1 MAFLGRLLGWLAAF
15 PSLDISVN
23 SCEIHSAGSLSG
35 CAFTIGPQP
44 LFGGVSLRLL
54 NLLGLFILTSYCTGR
69 QSLALPPE
77 VILWS
82 LMLAQPLMNIGPFR
96 LWVPLFRI
104 VFHLKSALFHG
115 ICPARFISFLK
126 LLFSPGSGLGAPL
139 SSYLEVALYKF
150 HR

>member
-1 MAFLGRLLGWLAAF
+1 MRDTFHWLPVRQRIHYRLSTIVWRCVLA
-15 PSLDISVN
+15 P
-23 SCEIHSAGSLSG
+23 
-35 CAFTIGPQP
+35 TY
-44 LFGGVSLRLL
+44 
-54 NLLGLFILTSYCTGR
+54 LLGLFILTSYCTGR

-82 LMLAQPLMNIGPFR
+82 LMLAQPLKNIGPFR
-96 LWVPLFRI
+96 LCVPLFRI

-115 ICPARFISFLK
+115 ICPARFTSSLK
-126 LLFSPGSGLGAPL
+126 LLFSPGPGLGAPL